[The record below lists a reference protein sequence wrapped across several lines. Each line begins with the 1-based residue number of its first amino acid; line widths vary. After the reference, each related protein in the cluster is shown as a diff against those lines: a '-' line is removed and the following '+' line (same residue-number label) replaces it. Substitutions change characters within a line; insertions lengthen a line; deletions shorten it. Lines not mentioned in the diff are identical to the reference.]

1 VSLTRVKEYQV
12 DTSVT
17 GITDPVM
24 ILNQDQQNA
33 NQSDI
38 GIVMDRGTSGNVGFI
53 WNEINNLFR
62 LIYTSDTG
70 NEQLPAV
77 TITNNAPIMTGVQF
91 VSTGNFSVEGDAKAG
106 VYMQRNTT
114 IGTALTQLFS
124 DGASQNLIVSPN
136 SVWTYEMVIS
146 AKRIDAGSDA
156 ASFKVTG
163 AIARNTA
170 LSSVYLLGFP
180 STTVVGRTDSGW
192 QVFVSADTATGAL
205 AIKVKG
211 SLGKTV
217 RWVAKVMTLEVSY
230 NN

>member
-1 VSLTRVKEYQV
+1 VALTRVKEYQV
-12 DTSVT
+12 DTTVT
-17 GITDPVM
+17 GITDPIIV
-24 ILNQDQQNA
+24 LNQDQKNTNQN
-33 NQSDI
+33 DI
-38 GIVMDRGTSGNVGFI
+38 GVVMERGALGNVGFI

-62 LIYTSDTG
+62 LIYTPDTG
-70 NEQLPAV
+70 NEQ
-77 TITNNAPIMTGVQF
+77 TTQINITSNAPVMTGVQYI
-91 VSTGNFSVEGDAKAG
+91 STGNFTVDGDAKAG

-124 DGASQNLIVSPN
+124 DGNSQNLVVSQN

-163 AIARNTA
+163 AIARNTDMN
-170 LSSVYLLGFP
+170 SVYLIGFP

-205 AIKVKG
+205 AVKVKG

-217 RWVAKVMTLEVSY
+217 RWVAKIMTLEVSY
-230 NN
+230 N